1 MVNHEGRKLLDIIQD
16 VIRDTVA
23 ASENYTNFF
32 NNYEKMNDTFTKEQL
47 SQYKDELTF
56 LRQYL
61 SYLVGLQEEL
71 ENSENSIDS
80 AHMRYSKEIDE
91 LKNLLGN
98 KSSAPKEQVY
108 PKFAA
113 VSQSY
118 LQLLDEKNNSN
129 IRLELFKLLQTLRSE
144 FELTL
149 SEKHI
154 EEAQTIASYQKEP
167 EINHDEINI
176 DPNGGVSRL
185 LPHTTPDF
193 LQTPLD
199 YLGYCIWSLVKK
211 DGLLVPGKP
220 SFGVYRYK
228 DKHCVFSSAEAIKEF
243 IEDPAFFIEGVN
255 QQCRKNPELIHLL
268 RLEDAFKHVSI
279 LTLLESREGGPGLS
293 TKLMVDKSCET
304 PVHFIEKNLD
314 PNYYWNEWDL
324 RRKAIQMANIRN
336 KQTKA
341 CQTIL
346 SNFKVDSETQ
356 VWLKKDASTNTGI
369 NKGTDPIK
377 PKNYMVGLRTKQT

>member
-1 MVNHEGRKLLDIIQD
+1 
-16 VIRDTVA
+16 
-23 ASENYTNFF
+23 
-32 NNYEKMNDTFTKEQL
+32 MNDFFKA
-47 SQYKDELTF
+47 
-56 LRQYL
+56 
-61 SYLVGLQEEL
+61 
-71 ENSENSIDS
+71 I
-80 AHMRYSKEIDE
+80 
-91 LKNLLGN
+91 GN

-108 PKFAA
+108 PKFAS

-118 LQLLDEKNNSN
+118 LQLLEEKNNSN
-129 IRLELFKLLQTLRSE
+129 IRLELFTLLKTLRNE

-149 SEKHI
+149 SERHI
-154 EEAQTIASYQKEP
+154 QEAQVIASYQKEP
-167 EINHDEINI
+167 EINHDDINI
-176 DPNGGVSRL
+176 DPNSGVSRL

-243 IEDPAFFIEGVN
+243 VEDPSFFIEGVN
-255 QQCRKNPELIHLL
+255 QQCRRNPELIHLL

-279 LTLLESREGGPGLS
+279 LSLLESREGGPGLS
-293 TKLMVDKSCET
+293 TKLMVDKSCDT

-356 VWLKKDASTNTGI
+356 VWLKKEQSTNTGI

-377 PKNYMVGLRTKQT
+377 PKNYMIGLRTKKI